1 MAKFFVVKNGSRE
14 DGGANHTFHVLPYLL
29 FGTQFLIE
37 ACEAGRRTR
46 VGTHPSQA
54 MPTGVVKFYL
64 EEKGY
69 GFIVPD
75 DESIDVFVHHSGIS
89 QGAKGTLAATSS
101 TTSPP

>member
-1 MAKFFVVKNGSRE
+1 
-14 DGGANHTFHVLPYLL
+14 
-29 FGTQFLIE
+29 
-37 ACEAGRRTR
+37 
-46 VGTHPSQA
+46 

-89 QGAKGTLAATSS
+89 QGAKGTLAATTS
-101 TTSPP
+101 TTSPPP

>member
-14 DGGANHTFHVLPYLL
+14 HGGAMPPCYLL
-29 FGTQFLIE
+29 FGTQFLRE

-46 VGTHPSQA
+46 VATHPSQA

>member
-1 MAKFFVVKNGSRE
+1 
-14 DGGANHTFHVLPYLL
+14 
-29 FGTQFLIE
+29 
-37 ACEAGRRTR
+37 
-46 VGTHPSQA
+46 

-89 QGAKGTLAATSS
+89 PGAKGTSLPPTPPRHRKPAARARAQTPRSYKTSAS
-101 TTSPP
+101 RTRCRPVMTVSRRP

>member
-1 MAKFFVVKNGSRE
+1 MSSTGERR
-14 DGGANHTFHVLPYLL
+14 GALGKVPFYLL

>member
-1 MAKFFVVKNGSRE
+1 MAKFFVVKNGPA
-14 DGGANHTFHVLPYLL
+14 GGKTRGATCLL
-29 FGTQFLIE
+29 VGTQLLTQFLIE

>member
-1 MAKFFVVKNGSRE
+1 MEELFEEEKRSEPGCVLSLPPSVPHERLERGRPT
-14 DGGANHTFHVLPYLL
+14 HT
-29 FGTQFLIE
+29 
-37 ACEAGRRTR
+37 RRYT
-46 VGTHPSQA
+46 PLAA

-89 QGAKGTLAATSS
+89 QGAKGTLAATTS
-101 TTSPP
+101 TTSPPP

>member
-1 MAKFFVVKNGSRE
+1 MR
-14 DGGANHTFHVLPYLL
+14 YLL

-37 ACEAGRRTR
+37 AREAGRRTR
-46 VGTHPSQA
+46 VATHPSQA